1 VAFDEAL
8 AARLRAALGGV
19 KGVEERMMFGGVAFL
34 VRGNM
39 CVGVHKDALVARI
52 APDEADEALEIPF
65 AKPFDITGRPMQGWI
80 MVEPPGLKTK
90 QMLAVWVDRAKSF
103 VRTLPPK

>member
-1 VAFDEAL
+1 MAFDEAL

-39 CVGVHKDALVARI
+39 CVGVHEDALVARL
-52 APDEADEALEIPF
+52 APEEAEEALEAPF
-65 AKPFDITGRPMQGWI
+65 AKPFAVTGRPMQGWI
-80 MVEPPGLKTK
+80 LVEPPGLKTK
-90 QMLAVWVDRAKSF
+90 HMLTLWVDRAKSY